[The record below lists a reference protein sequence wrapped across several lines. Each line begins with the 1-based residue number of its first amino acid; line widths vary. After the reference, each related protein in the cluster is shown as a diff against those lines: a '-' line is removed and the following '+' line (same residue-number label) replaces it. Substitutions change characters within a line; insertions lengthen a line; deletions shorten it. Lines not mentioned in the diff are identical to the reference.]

1 MTRRIAVDS
10 AAGVSEHVSL
20 VQRHMKR
27 NRMSRPSS
35 IPLKYHLGAIFVHI
49 PKTAGTTVHAVLDDA
64 WLPASG
70 MQARRQAVQAVSGKA
85 SALDR
90 AIYPKHGKA
99 AELRRLVG
107 IEVWELAFKFTI
119 VRNPWAVM
127 VSSYF
132 WWLQW
137 AGQYPL
143 LAQKAAAV
151 RELGG
156 FRGFVLSE
164 TGGSMI
170 NELPG
175 TMSDWFSEN
184 GRDLVDFIGKVET
197 FSLDIRAILQSLGA
211 EYRQAIPHLNRSA
224 HGSYHDYY
232 DKETRLR
239 VAKRFADVIERFEYR
254 F

>member
-1 MTRRIAVDS
+1 MP
-10 AAGVSEHVSL
+10 G
-20 VQRHMKR
+20 
-27 NRMSRPSS
+27 PSS

-49 PKTAGTTVHAVLDDA
+49 PKTAGTSVHAVLDGA
-64 WLPASG
+64 WLSDSG

-85 SALDR
+85 SAMDR

-99 AELRRLVG
+99 TELRRLVG
-107 IEVWELAFKFTI
+107 VDVWDLAFKFTI

-127 VSSYF
+127 VSSYC

-137 AGQYPL
+137 AEQYPL
-143 LAQKAAAV
+143 LAAKAAAV

-156 FRGFVLSE
+156 FRAFVLSE
-164 TGGSMI
+164 AGGGMI

-197 FSLDIRAILQSLGA
+197 FSLDIRAVLQRLGA
-211 EYRQAIPHLNRSA
+211 EYRQAIPHLNQSA
-224 HGSYHDYY
+224 HGSYQDYY
-232 DKETRLR
+232 EKETRLR